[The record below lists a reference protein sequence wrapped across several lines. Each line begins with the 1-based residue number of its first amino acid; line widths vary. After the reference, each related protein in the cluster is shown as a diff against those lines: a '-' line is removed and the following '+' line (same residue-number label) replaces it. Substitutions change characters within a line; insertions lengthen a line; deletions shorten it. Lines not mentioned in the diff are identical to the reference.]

1 MSAFNFRMCVAVHKQ
16 TDRYRWMDGW
26 MNKWLD
32 KEIIS
37 ATRTIAYSAD
47 FGTGSGLACSKKH
60 CDIFLF
66 TFLCCFFYCS
76 VLGVEVGGDVV
87 FSRGSF

>member
-1 MSAFNFRMCVAVHKQ
+1 
-16 TDRYRWMDGW
+16 MDGW

-37 ATRTIAYSAD
+37 ATRTIASAYSAD

-66 TFLCCFFYCS
+66 TFLCCFFLLQCFGS
-76 VLGVEVGGDVV
+76 GGGGECGIFQGVILNDTLLLG
-87 FSRGSF
+87 ST